1 MSSKSAVWSKRIV
14 AWRSSGESAAAFCRA
29 HGLSYSQF
37 VYWQRRSSPMA
48 LVPVV
53 VEAGALPAAAARVG
67 MEVELVLPN
76 GVRLHVTVPLADV
89 AALVRALC

>member
-1 MSSKSAVWSKRIV
+1 
-14 AWRSSGESAAAFCRA
+14 
-29 HGLSYSQF
+29 
-37 VYWQRRSSPMA
+37 MA

-67 MEVELVLPN
+67 MDVELVLPN